1 MLQINN
7 LAQKQFQTANDAL
20 QDLEL
25 KNSRDTNVLFGEPI
39 IIGIAQNKP
48 RSQIQ
53 GHDLTSRTFHVDMH
67 ADLHDTQNSRL
78 TYSSPQTRNK
88 AQNQFNW
95 MDPS

>member
-1 MLQINN
+1 M
-7 LAQKQFQTANDAL
+7 
-20 QDLEL
+20 
-25 KNSRDTNVLFGEPI
+25 LFGEPI
-39 IIGIAQNKP
+39 IIGITENKP

-53 GHDLTSRTFHVDMH
+53 AHDLISPTFHVDMH